1 MSGGLASRLREGLSK
16 RRVLAIVVLVGVL
29 VIGAL
34 ILPRL
39 PRPVAAI
46 GTLDQCLGGWPVVA
60 FEGEEWKDALPG
72 DLRAY
77 APNSIPIASWPSG
90 LRFDEASGVLLDA
103 SGEPL
108 FHKGDRVRIK
118 GSVVE
123 VHGDPSPCY
132 YTLGVRVEEIANP

>member
-1 MSGGLASRLREGLSK
+1 MSK
-16 RRVLAIVVLVGVL
+16 RRAQAIVVVVGVL
-29 VIGAL
+29 LLGAL

-39 PRPVAAI
+39 PRPVAGVAML
-46 GTLDQCLGGWPVVA
+46 GQCLGGWPVVQ
-60 FEGEEWKDALPG
+60 FEGEDWKDALPG

-77 APNSIPIASWPSG
+77 APNSIPIAAWPSG

-108 FHKGDRVRIK
+108 FRKGDRVRIK